1 MTDILSL
8 ASKFK
13 ENFFLYKKTFATAES
28 CTGGLVSATIT
39 QIPGSSNWFDRGFV
53 TYTNEAK
60 HQMLG
65 VELSTLEKYGAVSVQ
80 VARQMA
86 QGVIKNSKANIS
98 VAITGIAGPD
108 GGTID
113 KPVGTVCIA
122 FASDDGIVI
131 AKKHLFLGDREKI
144 RYQSVQEAL
153 QGMLLLAQN
162 KKLDDYS

>member
-1 MTDILSL
+1 MTDILTL
-8 ASKFK
+8 ASQFK
-13 ENFFLYKKTFATAES
+13 ENFFSYRKIFTTAES

-39 QIPGSSNWFDRGFV
+39 QIPGSSQWFDRGFV

-60 HQMLG
+60 HSMLG
-65 VELSTLEKYGAVSVQ
+65 VDLATIEQYGAVSVQ
-80 VARQMA
+80 VAKQMA
-86 QGVIKNSKANIS
+86 QGAIKNSKANIS

-108 GGTID
+108 GGTKD

-122 FASDDGIVI
+122 FASDSGIVV

-162 KKLDDYS
+162 KNLSDYI